1 MSQKFSILND
11 SPYEEILIGNDA
23 VVRGMVES
31 GDKVATTY
39 PGSPL
44 SGIGFRFAEI
54 QNQSG
59 IYFEFSTNEKVA
71 LEVAA
76 TAAIAGSPAAMVMKN
91 FGLNFAHTQDFLKVR
106 SIRRSSPKHI

>member
-23 VVRGMVES
+23 IVRGMVES
-31 GDKVATTY
+31 GVKVATTY

-44 SGIGFRFAEI
+44 SVIGVRLAEI
-54 QNQSG
+54 VNQSG

-71 LEVAA
+71 LEVPA
-76 TAAIAGSPAAMVMKN
+76 TAAIAGSPAAMVMKSV
-91 FGLNFAHTQDFLKVR
+91 GLNGQLLQ
-106 SIRRSSPKHI
+106 